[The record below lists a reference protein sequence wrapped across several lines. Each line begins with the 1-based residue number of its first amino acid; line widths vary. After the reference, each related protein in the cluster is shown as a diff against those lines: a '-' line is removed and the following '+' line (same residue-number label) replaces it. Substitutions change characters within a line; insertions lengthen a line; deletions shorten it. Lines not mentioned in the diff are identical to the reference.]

1 MKEAKLLINLRNPED
16 KYTKYSFPSKTFE
29 YMVSGTPFF
38 TTKLEGIPSEY
49 YNYLYCIDSY
59 ETNLKWGYTMQLI
72 ILLIFTGIVLLIYN
86 VKTDVS
92 KKKIAVLYSVEVG
105 IILFISTFNPF
116 RTF

>member
-1 MKEAKLLINLRNPED
+1 
-16 KYTKYSFPSKTFE
+16 
-29 YMVSGTPFF
+29 
-38 TTKLEGIPSEY
+38 
-49 YNYLYCIDSY
+49 
-59 ETNLKWGYTMQLI
+59 MQLI
-72 ILLIFTGIVLLIYN
+72 ILLIFTGILLLIYN